1 MAKTALI
8 DCKIQSLKA
17 APKGKRYQ
25 VMDGIVPGFGVRFTD
40 SEVGTYIL
48 QARFP
53 AASTRCA
60 GRSAG

>member
-1 MAKTALI
+1 MA
-8 DCKIQSLKA
+8 KIQSLKA

-25 VMDGIVPGFGVRFTD
+25 VMDGIVPGFGVRVTD